1 MSELVEPRPVRL
13 GRTWAA
19 VALLS
24 LGFTIAYID
33 RTNLSVALASA
44 EFRAAFH
51 LTDTQR
57 GLLHS
62 AFFWSYALLQIP
74 AGYVTDRW
82 GVRWPYAIG
91 FSVWSVFSAL
101 TAFAG
106 GMWQIF
112 ACRLLLGVGEAIVT
126 PASIR
131 WIALNVPERNRG
143 LAVAILFA
151 GAKFGPAIGAD
162 LSVRLLQ
169 AFGWKG
175 MFLVLGTASLVFLIP
190 WFLLIKEDEKPAAT
204 TKSNA
209 DAPGI
214 WGSPVIYGILAGTV
228 AYNYFNYFNLTWLPS
243 YFVERWGLPL
253 KEMGFYTAFSFLGMA
268 AAAIAAGALADRLIA
283 KGRDAVFIRK
293 AFTMGGLA
301 IACLEV
307 LGTVAPSRD
316 YATAIAIVS
325 MAGLGLTTANYWALT
340 QALMPG
346 AAIGR
351 VSGIQNCAANL
362 AGVAAPSITGFL
374 VARTGSYE
382 APMYAILATL
392 LMGIAAYALVVRP
405 EYAPRRR
412 DE

>member
-1 MSELVEPRPVRL
+1 MTSCDVPHGARPA
-13 GRTWAA
+13 RTWAA
-19 VALLS
+19 VALLC

-33 RTNLSVALASA
+33 RTNLSVALASP
-44 EFRAAFH
+44 EFRAAFS

-91 FSVWSVFSAL
+91 FTIWSVFSAL
-101 TAFAG
+101 TAFAT

-131 WIALNVPERNRG
+131 WIALNVPEKNRG

-175 MFLVLGTASLVFLIP
+175 MFLVLGLASLVFLIP
-190 WFLLIKEDEKPAAT
+190 WFMLIREDEARATGGQRSAPPAPIW
-204 TKSNA
+204 NA
-209 DAPGI
+209 PA
-214 WGSPVIYGILAGTV
+214 IYGILAGTV

-253 KEMGFYTAFSFLGMA
+253 KQMGFYTAFSFLGMA
-268 AAAIAAGALADRLIA
+268 AAAIAAGAAADRLIA
-283 KGRDAVFIRK
+283 RGADAIFVRK
-293 AFTMGGLA
+293 AFTMGGLG

-307 LGTVAPSRD
+307 FGTVAPSRGS
-316 YATAIAIVS
+316 ATAIAMIS

-362 AGVAAPSITGFL
+362 AGVAAPAITGFL

-382 APMYAILATL
+382 APMYAIFATL
-392 LMGIAAYALVVRP
+392 LTGIAAYAFAVRP

-412 DE
+412 HG